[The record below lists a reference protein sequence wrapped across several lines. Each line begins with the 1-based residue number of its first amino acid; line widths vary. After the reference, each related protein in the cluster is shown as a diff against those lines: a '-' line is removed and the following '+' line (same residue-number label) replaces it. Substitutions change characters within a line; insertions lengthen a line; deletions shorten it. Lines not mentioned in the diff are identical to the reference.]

1 MQYIIH
7 TSNSRGSADYGWLST
22 NYSFSFAEYIN
33 SERMGFGALRVL
45 NDDKITGGKGFGAH
59 PHDNMEIITITLSG
73 GLEHKDNMGNVATSK
88 PGDVQVMSAGSGVY
102 HSEYNA
108 NPDTDL
114 TLLQIWVIPNKM
126 NVIPRYEHRYFDIK
140 SKVNI
145 FHQIIKPIY
154 SQEEGIGIYQEAWFN
169 RAILEKDRKLEY
181 NLHNSINGVYV
192 FVISGEITINNII
205 KLNTRDALSI
215 WDINERLNIVAEQDA
230 DFLFMEV
237 PIR

>member
-7 TSNSRGSADYGWLST
+7 TSNSRGSSDYGWLST

-59 PHDNMEIITITLSG
+59 PHNNMEIITITLSG

-108 NPDTDL
+108 HPNTDL
-114 TLLQIWVIPNKM
+114 TLLQIWVMPNKR
-126 NVIPRYEHRYFDIK
+126 NVVPRYEHKYFDIK

-154 SQEEGIGIYQEAWFN
+154 SQEEGIGIYQDAWFN
-169 RAILEKDRKLEY
+169 RATLEQGKNLGY
-181 NLHNSINGVYV
+181 NLHNSSNGVYI
-192 FVISGEITINNII
+192 FVISGAIIINNDI
-205 KLNTRDALSI
+205 KLQTRDAVGM
-215 WDINERLNIVAEQDA
+215 WDINEKFNIVAEKDA
-230 DFLFMEV
+230 DLLVMEV
-237 PIR
+237 PI